1 MSSSIVYLSDCT
13 PLYTTLGAPGLI
25 TGVIFTPLNGSVRL
39 EWMPPP
45 NTENILVDSYLV
57 RYKLS
62 GAPLTQ
68 ILGELVTF
76 FPTITVSGLSNGDLY
91 DFWVVAKNRF
101 GEGPHS
107 PTVSVAPG
115 APPSSCQ
122 LVRRAYHSTIAG
134 NDIDIAK
141 PQKVG
146 LEFTP
151 PLIQNGASP
160 LVFTIKYTRMGGG
173 GGADISYVVTDSVQ
187 PNTQIM
193 RDASGSL
200 AIKTTGVKG
209 NYIRKEITP
218 PTADSNF
225 VDSLYR
231 FEVFTNNIYGISAAP
246 DLSFVVQLQP
256 RSLQVARFTAPSF
269 AYYSI
274 PANAGAVAVVASD
287 SSIRFRWKQYRGT
300 DGTGAGT
307 GADAYLGWS
316 YRIQYTDDKD
326 YWYYPPTVVG
336 APNTAKFP
344 EYTREYDRVSPGA
357 GSADFEYTI
366 DISRNLVNGRRYY
379 VRYCVVNAAGDTSEY
394 TQVTD
399 TNLARTSG
407 VPGRLPSPP
416 PIFRA
421 SSDDRLVRLYFNWSE
436 SGAPPSLDETGGLPI
451 LDYRIERYIVSRDG
465 GIFTISSTPT
475 AIFENVAGPFYEDRF
490 DIRFNGVEYYYRIF
504 SRNAFG
510 LSTLYSSV
518 TAIPTRQ
525 SDIVWNVSSAVDSSQ
540 ITLYWNPP
548 VNLESDTPINQYYIE
563 YRAYDIYSIPVIP
576 PANIVGVI
584 SNTNTLSNTIQ
595 DMNSILVDDALW
607 ARLTTTVV
615 EKFTNSTNLSY
626 TIGDLINNRPYVFR
640 VAAVTQDRLRRKLV
654 GLINVIGQN
663 SPYLPRPTIIG
674 KVPARM
680 TNVEYING
688 DGSVAIKWSNTDVR
702 NTEGIIRYI
711 VDYRIALSG
720 SEYSRQT
727 FEYANSVVF
736 NDGTSSVSFLVYVT
750 GLNNNVTSIIDS
762 SNNSYEM
769 VIYAENS
776 VGYTN
781 TTDRV
786 DLHEDLIFKDV
797 YEGLLV
803 SRVVRPRTTPSVIME
818 VRAVGSAV

>member
-62 GAPLTQ
+62 GAPLAQ

-540 ITLYWNPP
+540 ITLYWNQP

>member
-13 PLYTTLGAPGLI
+13 PLYTTLGAPGRI
-25 TGVIFTPLNGSVRL
+25 TEVIFTPSNGSVRL
-39 EWMPPP
+39 EWSPPP

-134 NDIDIAK
+134 NGIG
-141 PQKVG
+141 QKVG

-160 LVFTIKYTRMGGG
+160 LVFMIKYARI

-187 PNTQIM
+187 PATQIM
-193 RDASGSL
+193 RDASNNL

-209 NYIRKEITP
+209 NYIRKEIAIP
-218 PTADSNF
+218 PTGSSGF
-225 VDSLYR
+225 TSGEYR
-231 FEVFTNNIYGISAAP
+231 FQVFTTNIYGISPAP
-246 DLSFVVQLQP
+246 DLSFVVQLY
-256 RSLQVARFTAPSF
+256 SDTESVGARFTAPSF

-300 DGTGAGT
+300 GGTGAGT

-344 EYTREYDRVSPGA
+344 EYTRAYDRVSPGA
-357 GSADFEYTI
+357 GSADFEYSI

-394 TQVTD
+394 TLVTD
-399 TNLARTSG
+399 TNLALTSG

-540 ITLYWNPP
+540 ITLYWNQP
-548 VNLESDTPINQYYIE
+548 VNLESDTPINQYFIQ
-563 YRAYDIYSIPVIP
+563 YRVYDIFSIP
-576 PANIVGVI
+576 ATLTGNIIGAL
-584 SNTNTLSNTIQ
+584 SGQNTVTTTIQ
-595 DMNSILVDDALW
+595 DMNSILVNDLLW
-607 ARLTTTVV
+607 ASLTTTVV
-615 EKFTNSTNLSY
+615 ELFTNSTNLSY
-626 TIGDLINNRPYVFR
+626 TIRDLINNRPYVFR

-654 GLINVIGQN
+654 GLMIVIGGN

-720 SEYSRQT
+720 SAYSRQT

-736 NDGTSSVSFLVYVT
+736 NDGTSRVSFLVYVT
-750 GLNNNVTSIIDS
+750 GLNNNVTSIIDT

-786 DLHEDLIFKDV
+786 ELHEDLIFKDV

-818 VRAVGSAV
+818 VRAAGSAV

>member
-13 PLYTTLGAPGLI
+13 PLYTTLGAPGRI
-25 TGVIFTPLNGSVRL
+25 TEVIFTPSNGSVRL
-39 EWMPPP
+39 EWSPPP

-134 NDIDIAK
+134 NGIG
-141 PQKVG
+141 QKVG

-160 LVFTIKYTRMGGG
+160 LVFMIKYARI

-187 PNTQIM
+187 PATQIM
-193 RDASGSL
+193 RDASNNL

-209 NYIRKEITP
+209 NYIRKEIAIP
-218 PTADSNF
+218 PTGSSGF
-225 VDSLYR
+225 TSGEYR
-231 FEVFTNNIYGISAAP
+231 FQVFTTNIYGISPAP
-246 DLSFVVQLQP
+246 DLSFVVQLY
-256 RSLQVARFTAPSF
+256 SDTESVGARFTAPSF

-300 DGTGAGT
+300 GGTGAGT

-344 EYTREYDRVSPGA
+344 EYTRAYDRVSPGA
-357 GSADFEYTI
+357 GSADFEDSI

-394 TQVTD
+394 TLVTD
-399 TNLARTSG
+399 TNLALTSG

-540 ITLYWNPP
+540 ITLYWNQP
-548 VNLESDTPINQYYIE
+548 VNLESDTPINQYFIQ
-563 YRAYDIYSIPVIP
+563 YRVYDIFSIP
-576 PANIVGVI
+576 ATLTGNIIGAL
-584 SNTNTLSNTIQ
+584 SGQNTVTTTIQ
-595 DMNSILVDDALW
+595 DMNSILVNDLLW
-607 ARLTTTVV
+607 ASLTTTVV
-615 EKFTNSTNLSY
+615 ELFTNSTNLSY
-626 TIGDLINNRPYVFR
+626 TIRDLINNRPYVFR

-654 GLINVIGQN
+654 GLMIVIGEN

-720 SEYSRQT
+720 SAYSRQT

-736 NDGTSSVSFLVYVT
+736 NDGTSRVSFLVYVT
-750 GLNNNVTSIIDS
+750 GLNNNVTSIIDT

-786 DLHEDLIFKDV
+786 ELHEDLIFKDV
-797 YEGLLV
+797 YEGLLI

-818 VRAVGSAV
+818 VRAAGSAV

>member
-76 FPTITVSGLSNGDLY
+76 FTTITVSGLSNGDLY

-200 AIKTTGVKG
+200 AIKTTSVKG

-256 RSLQVARFTAPSF
+256 RSLQVERFTAPSF

-287 SSIRFRWKQYRGT
+287 STIRFRWKQYRGT

-344 EYTREYDRVSPGA
+344 EYTRAYDRVSLGA
-357 GSADFEYTI
+357 GTADFEYSI

-399 TNLARTSG
+399 TNLTLTSG
-407 VPGRLPSPP
+407 VPGKLPSPP

-510 LSTLYSSV
+510 LSTLYTSV

-525 SDIVWNVSSAVDSSQ
+525 SDIPWNVRSAVDSGQ
-540 ITLYWNPP
+540 ITLEWNQP
-548 VNLESDTPINQYYIE
+548 VNLEPDTPIIQYFIQ
-563 YRAYDIYSIPVIP
+563 YRVYDIFSIP
-576 PANIVGVI
+576 ATLTGNIVGAL
-584 SNTNTLSNTIQ
+584 SGQNTVTTTIQ
-595 DMNSILVDDALW
+595 DMNSILVNDLLW
-607 ARLTTTVV
+607 ASLTTTVV
-615 EKFTNSTNLSY
+615 ELFTNSTNLSY
-626 TIGDLINNRPYVFR
+626 TIRDLINNRPYVFR

-680 TNVEYING
+680 ANVEYING
-688 DGSVAIKWSNTDVR
+688 DGSVTIKWTSTDVR
-702 NTEGIIRYI
+702 NTEGIIRYL

-727 FEYANSVVF
+727 FEYANSVAF
-736 NDGTSSVSFLVYVT
+736 NDGTSAVSFIVYVT
-750 GLNNNVTSIIDS
+750 GLNNNVPSRLDT

-769 VIYAENS
+769 TIYAENS

-781 TTDRV
+781 ATDRI

-797 YEGLLV
+797 YEGLIV

>member
-1 MSSSIVYLSDCT
+1 
-13 PLYTTLGAPGLI
+13 
-25 TGVIFTPLNGSVRL
+25 
-39 EWMPPP
+39 MPPP

-62 GAPLTQ
+62 GAPLAQ

-540 ITLYWNPP
+540 ITLYWNQP

>member
-1 MSSSIVYLSDCT
+1 
-13 PLYTTLGAPGLI
+13 
-25 TGVIFTPLNGSVRL
+25 
-39 EWMPPP
+39 
-45 NTENILVDSYLV
+45 
-57 RYKLS
+57 
-62 GAPLTQ
+62 
-68 ILGELVTF
+68 
-76 FPTITVSGLSNGDLY
+76 
-91 DFWVVAKNRF
+91 
-101 GEGPHS
+101 
-107 PTVSVAPG
+107 
-115 APPSSCQ
+115 
-122 LVRRAYHSTIAG
+122 
-134 NDIDIAK
+134 
-141 PQKVG
+141 
-146 LEFTP
+146 
-151 PLIQNGASP
+151 
-160 LVFTIKYTRMGGG
+160 
-173 GGADISYVVTDSVQ
+173 
-187 PNTQIM
+187 
-193 RDASGSL
+193 
-200 AIKTTGVKG
+200 
-209 NYIRKEITP
+209 
-218 PTADSNF
+218 
-225 VDSLYR
+225 
-231 FEVFTNNIYGISAAP
+231 
-246 DLSFVVQLQP
+246 
-256 RSLQVARFTAPSF
+256 
-269 AYYSI
+269 
-274 PANAGAVAVVASD
+274 
-287 SSIRFRWKQYRGT
+287 
-300 DGTGAGT
+300 
-307 GADAYLGWS
+307 
-316 YRIQYTDDKD
+316 
-326 YWYYPPTVVG
+326 
-336 APNTAKFP
+336 
-344 EYTREYDRVSPGA
+344 
-357 GSADFEYTI
+357 
-366 DISRNLVNGRRYY
+366 
-379 VRYCVVNAAGDTSEY
+379 
-394 TQVTD
+394 
-399 TNLARTSG
+399 
-407 VPGRLPSPP
+407 
-416 PIFRA
+416 
-421 SSDDRLVRLYFNWSE
+421 
-436 SGAPPSLDETGGLPI
+436 
-451 LDYRIERYIVSRDG
+451 
-465 GIFTISSTPT
+465 
-475 AIFENVAGPFYEDRF
+475 
-490 DIRFNGVEYYYRIF
+490 
-504 SRNAFG
+504 
-510 LSTLYSSV
+510 
-518 TAIPTRQ
+518 
-525 SDIVWNVSSAVDSSQ
+525 
-540 ITLYWNPP
+540 